1 MKITW
6 YVFSITGVLSFFA
19 MFLLIM
25 ILQLNIYVS
34 TILMVISG
42 MMMFLPFLLDKDS
55 EEIIFTVGRC
65 KEYLK
70 VKK

>member
-34 TILMVISG
+34 TILMVISVT
-42 MMMFLPFLLDKDS
+42 MMFLPFLLDKDS
-55 EEIIFTVGRC
+55 E
-65 KEYLK
+65 YLK